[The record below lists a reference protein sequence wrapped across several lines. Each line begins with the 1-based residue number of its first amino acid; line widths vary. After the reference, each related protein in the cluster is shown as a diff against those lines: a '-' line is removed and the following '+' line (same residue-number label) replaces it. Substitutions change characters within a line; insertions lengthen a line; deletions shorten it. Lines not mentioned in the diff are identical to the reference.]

1 MWNRNK
7 FQLKDYMLENAFEV
21 SYLFSMGF
29 RKTRRVFFLSPIY
42 FGIKFY
48 FCQYIPC
55 SNLKITKSFSIWN
68 FFFLEYKIQE
78 IKLLIYPG
86 FQIHKFLLQKCTSFS
101 LQYRVMYSG
110 KKHMCHTKLQ
120 VFLRENSIFHFKQVC
135 PV

>member
-1 MWNRNK
+1 MFEFENYK
-7 FQLKDYMLENAFEV
+7 IIFDLE
-21 SYLFSMGF
+21 
-29 RKTRRVFFLSPIY
+29 
-42 FGIKFY
+42 
-48 FCQYIPC
+48 
-55 SNLKITKSFSIWN
+55 

>member
-48 FCQYIPC
+48 FC
-55 SNLKITKSFSIWN
+55 
-68 FFFLEYKIQE
+68 
-78 IKLLIYPG
+78 
-86 FQIHKFLLQKCTSFS
+86 
-101 LQYRVMYSG
+101 
-110 KKHMCHTKLQ
+110 
-120 VFLRENSIFHFKQVC
+120 
-135 PV
+135 